1 MNKTCNAL
9 FENTTKKMGYSTV
22 LLLLILNL
30 VQVKMSAGQNRI
42 QNPDSAL
49 VNRLKQ
55 IKGTPLSLD
64 QAVQSAMEKSTGMQQ
79 AAAELKSAEGSYK
92 RELGFFDPVLFA
104 SYQHIDDQSPTA
116 SFFSGANVLETKQT
130 VSKAGIRMNLPYG
143 TELEASLNTTE
154 LKTNSSFA
162 SLNPQYD
169 AGASFSIRQPLLSGF
184 AASARKQLNSAEK
197 ALETAQKR
205 YDQIKLDISSE
216 VERNYWDLYAAER
229 DYAVQELVRD
239 QAKAVLDEAQIR
251 HKTGLVGPNEVANA
265 KVFLTQQELALF
277 DSEEQL
283 DKLSDQFA
291 SLIGQRPEAGMSRY
305 IMTNRPPQDFSIA
318 PADEVVAQSIK
329 DNYRLQAAKH
339 EIENAQIFAKAA
351 GWEVLPSLD
360 LVGSIGGNGLAGTGQ
375 DIVFNGQ
382 TFPGPDSS
390 PLSDALNQS
399 IKRDYPNWSIGIELA
414 YPIGSRTGSGGKK
427 SARAQVVL
435 AEQQYIS
442 AERQLEEQV
451 RISHRE
457 LENGVQRLKIARE
470 QVEAAQEQVR
480 IGLIEFHNGRS
491 SAFELVRL
499 AADFAQAQQRY
510 SQELVRNAKAAATL
524 KQLTAGS
531 YPAVNPN

>member
-1 MNKTCNAL
+1 MNTFYEAL
-9 FENTTKKMGYSTV
+9 FEGAMERTGYFIISFV
-22 LLLLILNL
+22 LIFNL
-30 VQVKMSAGQNRI
+30 AKTEFLFGQNQI

-55 IKGTPLSLD
+55 IEGTPLSLD
-64 QAVQSAMEKSTGMQQ
+64 QAIRYAMDKSTGIQQ
-79 AAAELKSAEGSYK
+79 AKAELKSAEGAYK

-116 SFFSGANVLETKQT
+116 SFFSGANILETQQT
-130 VSKAGIRMNLPYG
+130 TSKAGIRMDLPYG
-143 TELEASLNTTE
+143 TELEASMNANE
-154 LKTNSSFA
+154 FKTNSSFA

-169 AGASFSIRQPLLSGF
+169 TGITFSVRQSLLSGF
-184 AASARKQLNSAEK
+184 AASARKQLSSAEK
-197 ALETAQKR
+197 ALEAAQKR
-205 YDQIKLDISSE
+205 YDQTKLDISSE

-229 DYAVQELVRD
+229 DYAVQQLVRD
-239 QAKAVLDEAQIR
+239 QARAVLDEAQIR

-277 DSEEQL
+277 DSQERL
-283 DKLSDQFA
+283 DKMSDQFA
-291 SLIGQRPEAGMSRY
+291 SLIGQRPEKGMYRF
-305 IMTNRPPQDFSIA
+305 IMTEQPGQDFSIA
-318 PADEVVAQSIK
+318 PVDEVVAQSVE

-339 EIENAQIFAKAA
+339 DIENAKVLAKAA

-360 LVGSIGGNGLAGTGQ
+360 LIGSLGGNGLAGTGR

-382 TFPGPDSS
+382 TFPGPANSQ
-390 PLSDALNQS
+390 LSDALNQS
-399 IKRDYPNWSIGIELA
+399 IKRDYPNWSIGVELT
-414 YPIGSRTGSGGKK
+414 YPIGSRTGSGNKK
-427 SARAQVVL
+427 SARARVVL
-435 AEQQYIS
+435 AEQQFIA
-442 AERQLEEQV
+442 AERQLEDQV
-451 RISHRE
+451 RNSHRE

-491 SAFELVRL
+491 TAFELVRL

-524 KQLTAGS
+524 KQLTAGK
-531 YPAVNPN
+531 YPAENSN